1 MSHSFRKKVFSFK
14 IFSHFKKV
22 KFLADDASLEGK
34 TRRVSTSAAT
44 ASTTTATTITAAA
57 ATTTTAAAA
66 GTMRKKEINVPATGE
81 IFSSTTESIL
91 PNHCWTKQP
100 RVNKSQLR

>member
-1 MSHSFRKKVFSFK
+1 M
-14 IFSHFKKV
+14 
-22 KFLADDASLEGK
+22 EGK

-44 ASTTTATTITAAA
+44 TSTTTATTIAG
-57 ATTTTAAAA
+57 TTTTAAAA
-66 GTMRKKEINVPATGE
+66 GTMGKKEINVPATCE